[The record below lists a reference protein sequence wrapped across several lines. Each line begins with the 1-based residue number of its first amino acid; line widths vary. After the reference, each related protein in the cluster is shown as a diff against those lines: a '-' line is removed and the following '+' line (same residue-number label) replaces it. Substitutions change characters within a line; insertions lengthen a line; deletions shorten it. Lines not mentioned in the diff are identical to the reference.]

1 MVRGLVVI
9 ALLAILVGSCG
20 GGEKAGVDDLQLVG
34 VDFELN
40 SIILTNNAAEDVRTE
55 NLWVY
60 QDGESS
66 RFNVF
71 IIEPRA
77 TILFSVRDIGGVDPS
92 GGEIALFDSDSF
104 SNEQSILEYVAWGD
118 SGHQGLET
126 AIEAGAWNE
135 EGPVPTES
143 DTLIIVR
150 ADPNLTGASAW
161 TPANTLP

>member
-1 MVRGLVVI
+1 MG
-9 ALLAILVGSCG
+9 ILVGACG
-20 GGEKAGVDDLQLVG
+20 GGEEAGVRDLQLVG

-55 NLWVY
+55 NLWVF

-104 SNEQSILEYVAWGD
+104 SDDQSILEYVAWGD
-118 SGHQGLET
+118 SRHGGLET
-126 AIEAGAWNE
+126 AIDAGAWNQ
-135 EGPVPTES
+135 EGPVSTES

-150 ADPNLTGASAW
+150 ADPNLTGPSAW
-161 TPANTLP
+161 TPTNTLP